1 MTTNAPSAG
10 LFSIPMELP
19 RIYSNMTDQRLIIS
33 GNVVILGVIHRVKA
47 SYVACDPSLNCRAWN
62 VTEAVTVCPLCFN
75 VPTQLSLF

>member
-1 MTTNAPSAG
+1 
-10 LFSIPMELP
+10 MEHP
-19 RIYSNMTDQRLIIS
+19 PIYSKMTAERLIIS

-47 SYVACDPSLNCRAWN
+47 SYVACDASLNCRAWN